1 MIRCA
6 ISNGSSS
13 PAELLKAAH
22 RWASERLDYIQL
34 REPHLTAAA
43 LTEAARAIIAVLR
56 ERSPHTK
63 LLLNR
68 RSDIALASAAD
79 GVHLTSRPG
88 ELTPH
93 QVRRIFTLAK
103 GPTPLLS
110 ISCHTLADIERATAA
125 GVDLILFG
133 PVFEKR
139 INGELVVPGVGLEIL
154 RQASVTANGTPVL
167 ALGGLTEKYLSSCLD
182 VGAAG
187 VAGIRLFDQ
196 E

>member
-6 ISNGSSS
+6 ITDGSSS

-34 REPHLTAAA
+34 REPHLPPGV
-43 LTEAARAIIAVLR
+43 LTETARSMIAVLR
-56 ERSPHTK
+56 EHSPNTN
-63 LLLNR
+63 LLLNSR
-68 RSDIALASAAD
+68 ADIAAASAAN

-88 ELTPH
+88 ELTPG
-93 QVRRIFTLAK
+93 QVRHIFTLAAR
-103 GPTPLLS
+103 PTPLLS

-139 INGELVVPGVGLEIL
+139 INGKVVLAGVGLDIL
-154 RQASVTANGTPVL
+154 RHACRAAANIPVL
-167 ALGGLTEKYLSSCLD
+167 ALGGVSAHTTSACLEA
-182 VGAAG
+182 GAAG
-187 VAGIRLFDQ
+187 VAGIRLFK
-196 E
+196 